1 MLNKLVFIIR
11 KINLKKKKILLFELF
26 CVVLLVI
33 NILLS
38 FSLTFLF
45 AQIVNKLFVEKT
57 NCILDLYLL
66 ISITLLNSIL
76 SYLKSYLIQ
85 NVGKE
90 ISFSLKTYLYQEIL
104 YKKVEFWDD
113 YTVGELE
120 TILVSD
126 INKLEYIITS
136 FYPNMIINILSTVV
150 ISSVLIYSLKVWGI
164 IIISMILITIFIQ
177 RFFMKKMQ
185 QMANDVRNLSAET
198 ATVETE
204 SLTKAE
210 DIYMSGLQNNF
221 IDKFKVVNKELF
233 DKIIRRNILQE
244 KSSIILSLVQV
255 INIVGMLMIGA
266 LLIDSGKLTIE
277 VAISM
282 YVFIQRLNA
291 PINQIISQIYTVI
304 EIVPSIDHIVKLLEN
319 NNMIIWGRKDI
330 NSPLCSIKYNHLTFR
345 YPNQKAA
352 LFEKFDCVFDKSK
365 GKTVIIG
372 ENGVGKSTLVKL
384 LFNMCNT
391 VDGNI
396 MINDI
401 DISEVSEETIRKKIS
416 YVSQTPLV
424 FSGTIIENLNK
435 HKDYEKGFE
444 LLKKLGISSEW
455 INEKKYLEISDKRSN
470 FSGGELQK
478 IAIARVLL
486 EDKDV
491 IIMDEPTSSL
501 DDNGAQN
508 LLKLLD
514 KEFNNKIIII
524 ISHDIRVIEWAD
536 LIIDLNNKDISR

>member
-120 TILVSD
+120 TILVND

-401 DISEVSEETIRKKIS
+401 DISEVSEETIRNKIS
-416 YVSQTPLV
+416 YVSQIPLV

-435 HKDYEKGFE
+435 HEDYEKGFE

-478 IAIARVLL
+478 IAIARALL